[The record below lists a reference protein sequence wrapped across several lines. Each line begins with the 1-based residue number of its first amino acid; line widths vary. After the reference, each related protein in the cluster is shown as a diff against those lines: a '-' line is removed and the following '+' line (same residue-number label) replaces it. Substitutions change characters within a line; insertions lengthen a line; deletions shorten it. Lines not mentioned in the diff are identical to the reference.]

1 MRMHLGRPC
10 LLGHHHDHPY
20 YLLDFPGGCHRV
32 STLAAAT
39 LSAGKESVLAPRRFR
54 SLGVGKSIPKDF
66 LEPISGEVAM
76 FEQSTAFCVVLVREV
91 ADDLSAEHNL
101 GLVDIEDI
109 EARKYV
115 CGIINA
121 TDSYQQVF
129 PPLHAE
135 VLKFRDLQIFLSSPS
150 WLKTI
155 PEDFPAAT
163 Q

>member
-1 MRMHLGRPC
+1 ML
-10 LLGHHHDHPY
+10 
-20 YLLDFPGGCHRV
+20 
-32 STLAAAT
+32 
-39 LSAGKESVLAPRRFR
+39 
-54 SLGVGKSIPKDF
+54 VG
-66 LEPISGEVAM
+66 E
-76 FEQSTAFCVVLVREV
+76 T